1 MAMSYID
8 LIVYNFRFIDA
19 SRADPFRVEN
29 LRLLTP
35 AFDSREEHVFYLTQV
50 EILAQ
55 SAPIVG
61 AAVRAQEAVLV
72 HDEGA
77 LEMELRAIEACLRHL
92 AQRSLVTI
100 DPVLAAVLDHK
111 LPAKPQMAVQL
122 KDAVKLVQ
130 EEASRRDEKYQKIAE
145 AEKNKS
151 KVLEA
156 KFQELFKKAKDEP
169 ITKPLK
175 DIDLD

>member
-1 MAMSYID
+1 MSNQNTTIQ
-8 LIVYNFRFIDA
+8 ISCPCCDA
-19 SRADPFRVEN
+19 T
-29 LRLLTP
+29 L
-35 AFDSREEHVFYLTQV
+35 
-50 EILAQ
+50 
-55 SAPIVG
+55 
-61 AAVRAQEAVLV
+61 
-72 HDEGA
+72 
-77 LEMELRAIEACLRHL
+77 
-92 AQRSLVTI
+92 TI

-111 LPAKPQMAVQL
+111 VPVRPQMAVEL
-122 KDAVKLVQ
+122 KDAARMVR
-130 EEASRRDEKYQKIAE
+130 EEAGRRDEKFKQLAE

>member
-1 MAMSYID
+1 MSNEDTTIQ
-8 LIVYNFRFIDA
+8 VTCPCCDA
-19 SRADPFRVEN
+19 T
-29 LRLLTP
+29 L
-35 AFDSREEHVFYLTQV
+35 
-50 EILAQ
+50 
-55 SAPIVG
+55 
-61 AAVRAQEAVLV
+61 
-72 HDEGA
+72 
-77 LEMELRAIEACLRHL
+77 
-92 AQRSLVTI
+92 TI

-111 LPAKPQMAVQL
+111 LPVRPQMAVEL
-122 KDAVKLVQ
+122 KDAARMVR
-130 EEASRRDEKYQKIAE
+130 EEAGRRDEKFKQLAE